1 MNMSDFLKRAIL
13 TTLGTMSLTKKK
25 AEDLVKDLV
34 KQGDLTQTEGK
45 KFVSDLMKGVEKER
59 DTIGKNTEKT
69 IRDILKKAEIP
80 TRKEIVDLKNKIE
93 QLSKK
98 INKK

>member
-1 MNMSDFLKRAIL
+1 MTGFLKKVIL
-13 TTLGTMSLTKKK
+13 TTLGTVSLTKKS
-25 AEDLVKDLV
+25 AESLVKDLI
-34 KQGDLTQTEGK
+34 KQGDLTQNEGK

-59 DTIGKNTEKT
+59 DTIEKNTEK
-69 IRDILKKAEIP
+69 IIKNILEKTEIP
-80 TRKEIVDLKNKIE
+80 TRKEIADLKNKIE

>member
-1 MNMSDFLKRAIL
+1 MSSFLKRVIL

-45 KFVSDLMKGVEKER
+45 KFVNDLMNNVEKER
-59 DTIGKNTEKT
+59 NTIEKNTEKT
-69 IRDILKKAEIP
+69 IRNILKKAEIP
-80 TRKEIVDLKNKIE
+80 TRKEITDLKNKIE
-93 QLSKK
+93 KLSEKISKK
-98 INKK
+98 

>member
-1 MNMSDFLKRAIL
+1 MTSFLKKVIL
-13 TTLGTMSLTKKK
+13 TTLGTVSLTKKS
-25 AEDLVKDLV
+25 AESLVKDLI
-34 KQGDLTQTEGK
+34 KQGDLTQNEGK

-59 DTIGKNTEKT
+59 DTIEKNTEKT
-69 IRDILKKAEIP
+69 IKNILEKTEIP

>member
-1 MNMSDFLKRAIL
+1 MAGFLKKMIL
-13 TTLGTMSLTKKK
+13 TTLGTVSLTKKS
-25 AEDLVKDLV
+25 AESLVKDLV
-34 KQGDLTQTEGK
+34 KQGDLTQNEGK
-45 KFVSDLMKGVEKER
+45 KFVSDLMKGVEKEKN
-59 DTIGKNTEKT
+59 TIEKNTEKT

-80 TRKEIVDLKNKIE
+80 TRKEIADLKNKIE

>member
-1 MNMSDFLKRAIL
+1 MTGFLKKVIL
-13 TTLGTMSLTKKK
+13 TTLGTVSLTKKS
-25 AEDLVKDLV
+25 AESLVKDLV
-34 KQGDLTQTEGK
+34 KQGDLTQNEGK

-59 DTIGKNTEKT
+59 DTIEKNTEKT
-69 IRDILKKAEIP
+69 IQNILKKTEIP

-93 QLSKK
+93 QLNKK